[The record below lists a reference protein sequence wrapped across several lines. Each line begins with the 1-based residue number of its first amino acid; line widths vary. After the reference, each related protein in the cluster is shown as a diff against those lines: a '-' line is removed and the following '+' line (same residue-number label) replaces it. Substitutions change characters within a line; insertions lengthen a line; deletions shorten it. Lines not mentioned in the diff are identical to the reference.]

1 MLSLVRFWLICV
13 LKPRS
18 KTTQGND
25 LGFTMIELLI
35 SAVVASMII
44 TPILFFVVD
53 VLRTDTQEEI
63 RARSDQELQAAADFI
78 RRDLSQAIYIY
89 DGQGIAEIIEND
101 GNGYLP
107 DHDKLVLLFWKQEF
121 RPNVIP
127 DGSVNRPFSA
137 NHCDTRRC
145 DDAQVL
151 SLVAYYLQTGD
162 SDTWSGQARISRLQ
176 IRDGVIDPSREA
188 QCTQPPCYIEGHR
201 PDAGFARPPG
211 RLRMNEWR
219 ASGPITQPRE
229 VLIDYIYP
237 GVVEGLAADH
247 CRTVFNLTGTT
258 DPTEANLLSGNKG
271 SGFFVCVD
279 SARTTALVNLRINAA
294 IRIDPNAETFNRNQE
309 PLFPATSFLVK
320 GLGAFN

>member
-13 LKPRS
+13 LKSRS

-53 VLRTDTQEEI
+53 VLRTDTREEI
-63 RARSDQELQAAADFI
+63 RARSEQELQAAADFI

-89 DGQGIAEIIEND
+89 DGQGVDAIRSQ
-101 GNGYLP
+101 LP
-107 DHDKLVLLFWKQEF
+107 DSENVVLVFWKQEF
-121 RPNVIP
+121 IPNVVP
-127 DGSVNRPFSA
+127 PRNVSRPVSP
-137 NHCDTRRC
+137 NHCNEHRC
-145 DDAQVL
+145 DDAQVF

-176 IRDGVIDPSREA
+176 IQAGVVDIFDTRPNCRE
-188 QCTQPPCYIEGHR
+188 TPCYIAGHE
-201 PDAGFARPPG
+201 PDDGFALPRG
-211 RLRMNEWR
+211 RIRMNEWE
-219 ASGPITQPRE
+219 ASGTITEPRE

-237 GVVEGLAADH
+237 GVVAGLADDH
-247 CRTVFNLTGTT
+247 CRTALNLTGTT

-279 SARTTALVNLRINAA
+279 SRNTTALVNLRMNAA
-294 IRIDPNAETFNRNQE
+294 IRIDPNAETFNPNQRS
-309 PLFPATSFLVK
+309 LFPETNFLVK